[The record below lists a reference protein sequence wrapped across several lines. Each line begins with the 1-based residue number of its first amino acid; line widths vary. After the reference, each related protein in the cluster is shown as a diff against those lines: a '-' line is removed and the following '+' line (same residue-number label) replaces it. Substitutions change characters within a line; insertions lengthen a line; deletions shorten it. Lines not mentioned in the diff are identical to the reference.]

1 MSQAQ
6 VETVSTGADKF
17 KVIGALA
24 LMIAGVVAFY
34 ALGQHDLWLR
44 LVAMVAL
51 LATAVLVF
59 FTSETGKS
67 LIAFGRE
74 SVKEAGKV
82 VWPSRQEA
90 GQMTL
95 YVFGFVVIMALF
107 LWVTDKSIEWVV
119 FKVILGWK

>member
-6 VETVSTGADKF
+6 VETVSTGADKL

-51 LATAVLVF
+51 LAGAVLVF

>member
-51 LATAVLVF
+51 LAAAVLVF

-107 LWVTDKSIEWVV
+107 LWVTDKSIKWVV

>member
-51 LATAVLVF
+51 LAAAVLVF

>member
-51 LATAVLVF
+51 LAVSVLVF